1 MKENKKPNQL
11 ANVYMK
17 FSNFTESIE
26 SYFITIMTLVFG
38 MIILY
43 NMVIRAFNIQGLS
56 WIEEYS
62 RYMLVVTTLIG
73 CSIAVKH
80 KGHMVMDTLVTAL
93 PVRFGH
99 MLRALGYLL
108 CGVLYLYLGVYAFK
122 WTSKLIIIKKT
133 VESGTLP
140 LWPVWLFVTYA
151 VLTMG
156 LRYMIETGSS
166 LLSAAKGEAI
176 VSEQDAEIARAMAE
190 EEERQRLLKEG
201 KGGTIE

>member
-1 MKENKKPNQL
+1 MKENKKPNRL
-11 ANVYMK
+11 ARVYKK
-17 FSNFTESIE
+17 FSDWTELIE

-43 NMVIRAFNIQGLS
+43 NMTIRAFHIQGLS

-99 MLRALGYLL
+99 LLRALGYLL

-122 WTSKLIIIKKT
+122 WTGKLIAINKT

-140 LWPVWLFVTYA
+140 LWPVWVFVTYA

-166 LLSAAKGEAI
+166 VAGAVKGEAI
-176 VSEQDAEIARAMAE
+176 ISEQDAEIAKAIAE

-201 KGGTIE
+201 KGGTVK